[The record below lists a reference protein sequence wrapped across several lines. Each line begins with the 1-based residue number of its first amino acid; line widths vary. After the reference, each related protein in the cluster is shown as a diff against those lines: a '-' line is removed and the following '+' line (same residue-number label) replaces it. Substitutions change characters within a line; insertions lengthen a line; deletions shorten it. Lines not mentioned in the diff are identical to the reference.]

1 MRILW
6 TLAKVILAL
15 AIAIPLG
22 ILAVGL
28 AMGILGSLFGIAVLV
43 LRLAILGFIGYG
55 AFMLARRDIRTRQ
68 VRYNGELC
76 TEYFDTKDGMEVR
89 AVCPSHGGEW
99 YVDTSR
105 TIQYA
110 PRFPV
115 ERSTK
120 PSNDR

>member
-1 MRILW
+1 MSVPQLKPNAPPSRRWYVAGAVAIG
-6 TLAKVILAL
+6 VVAL
-15 AIAIPLG
+15 A
-22 ILAVGL
+22 
-28 AMGILGSLFGIAVLV
+28 
-43 LRLAILGFIGYG
+43 
-55 AFMLARRDIRTRQ
+55 AFMVTRRDIRTRQ
-68 VRYNGELC
+68 VRYKGELC